1 MKRVVS
7 VSLGSSRRDHRVE
20 AQILGED
27 FIIERRGTDGDLERA
42 IAMIGEL
49 DGHVDAIGLG
59 GVDLYLVSAGRR
71 YMLRDARR
79 MLEAAKRTPVVDG
92 TGLKNTLERRTVA
105 WLDDNG
111 VIDFEGKDILLV
123 SALDRYGMAEEM
135 LSRGGRLILGDAMF
149 GLGLPLPIYS
159 LRTLGA
165 ILWVLSPI
173 ICRLPMSVIYPT
185 GKKQDEITPRFG
197 RFYRDADI
205 IAGDL
210 HFIRR
215 HMPDDLSEKI
225 IITNTVTSDNELEFR
240 QRRVSML
247 VTTTP
252 KMEGRSFGTNV
263 MEGVLVALA
272 GKHPDELEEGKYEE
286 LLEKMDLVPRVEIL
300 DRE

>member
-20 AQILGED
+20 VEILGED
-27 FIIERRGTDGDLERA
+27 FIIERRGTDGSLERA
-42 IAMIGEL
+42 VAMIREL

-79 MLEAAKRTPVVDG
+79 MLEAAEKTPVVDG

-111 VIDFEGKDILLV
+111 VIDFQGKNILIV

-135 LSRGGRLILGDAMF
+135 LSRGARLTLGDVMF
-149 GLGLPLPIYS
+149 GLGLPLPIHS

-165 ILWVLSPI
+165 VLWVLSPI

-185 GKKQDEITPRFG
+185 GKKQDEITPKFG
-197 RFYRDADI
+197 GFYRDADI

-215 HMPDDLSEKI
+215 YMPEDLSGKI
-225 IITNTVTSDNELEFR
+225 IITNTVTSDNESEFR
-240 QRRVSML
+240 ERGVRML

-286 LLEKMDLVPRVEIL
+286 LLEKMDLIPRVEML
-300 DRE
+300 ERE